1 MTDISSVVGGKKG
14 VCSHSPEE
22 KPSKI
27 SFKLENAGDVPYFTK
42 TWSDDDLPIDILL
55 LAVESRDFL
64 SCFSLQDQL
73 LKIYKSELG
82 YVYFGNMG
90 DAKDQEKV
98 KLALLNC
105 SIGATTPGGSLTV
118 VRNAVTVLR
127 PKALFSMGT
136 FKLGQGQ
143 NGRRSHIFDAKL
155 HRDSKLLS
163 ADFLAVLF
171 EAHRKG
177 GLLR

>member
-1 MTDISSVVGGKKG
+1 M
-14 VCSHSPEE
+14 
-22 KPSKI
+22 
-27 SFKLENAGDVPYFTK
+27 PYFTK

-105 SIGATTPGGSLTV
+105 SIGATTPGGSGSV
-118 VRNAVTVLR
+118 
-127 PKALFSMGT
+127 
-136 FKLGQGQ
+136 
-143 NGRRSHIFDAKL
+143 
-155 HRDSKLLS
+155 
-163 ADFLAVLF
+163 
-171 EAHRKG
+171 
-177 GLLR
+177 